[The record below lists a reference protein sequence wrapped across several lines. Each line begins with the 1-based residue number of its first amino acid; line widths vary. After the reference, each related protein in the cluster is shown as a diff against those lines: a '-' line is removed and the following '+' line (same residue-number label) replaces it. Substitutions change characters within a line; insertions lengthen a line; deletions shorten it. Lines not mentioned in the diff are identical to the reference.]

1 MLFLPAMRVWVLVQ
15 WVQACYV
22 INLKAGINDITVTNT
37 AINQLPKDAQLVIT
51 QKKLTDRAI
60 KQTPNAIHIS
70 VDNFLNSPRYEEL
83 LNNLKKMI
91 KHNN

>member
-22 INLKAGINDITVTNT
+22 INLKKGALMIIQLQILRLINCQRCSISYH
-37 AINQLPKDAQLVIT
+37 

-70 VDNFLNSPRYEEL
+70 G
-83 LNNLKKMI
+83 
-91 KHNN
+91 